1 MATTPTKSQA
11 RLFAQ
16 LIAELE
22 PSIHRAFTA
31 SVTDLTAGVNWPLL
45 LQMLEAR
52 NVEGAI
58 GALNISEAVW
68 NEYSSAMTSAYAAS
82 GSAAAAQIEAL
93 GYGTIGTR
101 FNMQNP
107 RAQEWIRNNIA
118 LRVTEFTAEQVRV
131 TRQVIEAGYALGQGP
146 RNIAVD
152 LAGRVQAGRRVGGVL
167 GLDGPRAERLHSV
180 AMGMRTPEGVRH
192 LVIKHENGQL
202 GMRYKVNKATEMRI
216 IRAYNAGEAV
226 PSADQLISVNQYRN
240 GLLKARA
247 DTVASTETASAVMGA
262 RDEEWRQLTER
273 EGLDASA
280 VIKTW
285 QHRRG
290 AGGDFRPEHLAMS
303 GKSVRGLH
311 TPFVFPDGAVMLHS
325 HDPAGGAKH
334 VINCGCSTEY
344 RLDRTGGV

>member
-22 PSIHRAFTA
+22 PSIHRAFMA

-45 LQMLEAR
+45 LQMLEAQ
-52 NVEGAI
+52 NIDGAI
-58 GALNISEAVW
+58 AALNISEAVW
-68 NEYSSAMTSAYAAS
+68 NEYSSAMSSAYAAS

-93 GYGTIGTR
+93 GYGAIGTR

-131 TRQVIEAGYALGQGP
+131 TRQVIETGYALGQGP

-167 GLDGPRAERLHSV
+167 GLDGPRAERLHNV

-192 LVIKHENGQL
+192 LVIKHEDGKL

-216 IRAYNAGEAV
+216 VRAYNAGEAV
-226 PSADQLISVNQYRN
+226 PAADQLISVNQYRN

-247 DTVASTETASAVMGA
+247 DTIAATEVASAVEA
-262 RDEEWRQLTER
+262 SKIETWEQLLEKQ
-273 EGLDASA
+273 GLDDSA
-280 VIKTW
+280 VEKTW

-290 AGGDFRPEHLAMS
+290 PGGDSRITHIEMN
-303 GKSVRGLH
+303 GKSVIGLK
-311 TPFVFPDGAVMLHS
+311 TPFILSDGSVMQHA
-325 HDPAGGAKH
+325 HDPSGGARNN
-334 VINCGCSTEY
+334 VFCGCDTIY
-344 RLDRTGGV
+344 RLRLPRG